1 VEIAA
6 TVASGAAVRSIGID
20 ITGDESAVES
30 LEVVDAS
37 GRKISNGMSSWAFN
51 GGPVQKTLTLRQPLD
66 DSMKLVA
73 NIALNR
79 KITKVAFDLKDIK
92 LP

>member
-1 VEIAA
+1 VEITA
-6 TVASGAAVRSIGID
+6 TVASSGAVRSIGVE
-20 ITGDESAVES
+20 ITGDKSAVES
-30 LEVVDAS
+30 IEVVDPS
-37 GRKISNGMSSWAFN
+37 GRKISEGMSSWSIN

-73 NIALNR
+73 KLALNR
-79 KITKVAFDLKDIK
+79 RVTKVPFDLKEIK